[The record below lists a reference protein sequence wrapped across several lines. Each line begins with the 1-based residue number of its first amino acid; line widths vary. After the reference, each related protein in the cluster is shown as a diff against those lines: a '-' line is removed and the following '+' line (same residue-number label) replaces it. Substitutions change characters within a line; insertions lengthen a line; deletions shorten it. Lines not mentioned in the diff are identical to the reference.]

1 MGFSHQC
8 PPLPPTDV
16 AMSCLFRCVWEHAAQ
31 GLSILCISTHP
42 FYWQEPIGSR
52 TCLFPRSA
60 VINCHKLGILK
71 ASEIYSFTVLRARSF
86 DVKVSVGLVPSGGS
100 RWESIACFSF
110 SFWVASNPW
119 CSLVYRWIFPISG
132 SVFTWHYPL
141 CVSVSP
147 NFPLPTRT
155 LLVGF
160 RAHPNPVWPY
170 LHLITSVKTLFT
182 NKVIFTDFRWTEILW
197 GDIIQPR
204 MQGFGQYSKRSHSRN
219 VVIIAWRT

>member
-100 RWESIACFSF
+100 RWESIAASLLASGLPAILGVPWFIDESF
-110 SFWVASNPW
+110 Q
-119 CSLVYRWIFPISG
+119 SLGLYSHDIIP
-132 SVFTWHYPL
+132 
-141 CVSVSP
+141 CVSLCLQIS
-147 NFPLPTRT
+147 LSLQEHC
-155 LLVGF
+155 LLDLG
-160 RAHPNPVWPY
+160 PILIQCDLICTW
-170 LHLITSVKTLFT
+170 LHL
-182 NKVIFTDFRWTEILW
+182 
-197 GDIIQPR
+197 
-204 MQGFGQYSKRSHSRN
+204 
-219 VVIIAWRT
+219 